1 MSMTIMT
8 GSTTRAVLLQLV
20 RAPQQITPKENT
32 VGIEAQHLVI
42 IPFVNTP
49 FARLGCTVENQSW
62 LAANYTVELLKQR
75 IVKLAWFELF
85 YFEILAVYHAA
96 RVLHAF

>member
-1 MSMTIMT
+1 MFFGKASHRANTVSYDFLFSSQLTSTVILKLTCAVGQMMSMTIMT

-20 RAPQQITPKENT
+20 RAPRQITPQENT

-49 FARLGCTVENQSW
+49 FARLGCTVENQS
-62 LAANYTVELLKQR
+62 
-75 IVKLAWFELF
+75 
-85 YFEILAVYHAA
+85 
-96 RVLHAF
+96 